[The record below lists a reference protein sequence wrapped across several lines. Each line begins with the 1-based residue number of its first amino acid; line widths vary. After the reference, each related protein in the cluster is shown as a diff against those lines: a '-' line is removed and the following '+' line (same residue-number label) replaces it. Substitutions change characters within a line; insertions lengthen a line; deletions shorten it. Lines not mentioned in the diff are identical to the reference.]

1 MTFYYKTLALYEPSG
16 CSSTHIEVE
25 EHLLFVP
32 FPRYHRRSFS
42 SLAQRFYRAISSA
55 TTPYGSRWPLSLSP
69 FLHPHPPHG
78 ALIQFGI
85 IAVLDLG
92 ITEHVCEAGAA
103 VQVTEEI
110 GFEVEHFQVDI
121 HLISYAL

>member
-1 MTFYYKTLALYEPSG
+1 MIKIAFIPYYYIVTKWIKEPSPD
-16 CSSTHIEVE
+16 
-25 EHLLFVP
+25 LP
-32 FPRYHRRSFS
+32 FS
-42 SLAQRFYRAISSA
+42 SLCRI
-55 TTPYGSRWPLSLSP
+55 TLSLVTTT

-78 ALIQFGI
+78 ALLQLGI
-85 IAVLDLG
+85 IAVLGLG

-103 VQVTEEI
+103 VQVTEEV